1 MATKRISATRQQYNI
16 ERERAARRIQ
26 RQLKVPIKYA
36 REMLPPVPSR
46 VTSRSIAELK
56 NISSKRGKY
65 ERNVIQ
71 NLYSEYLS
79 SLSPEKAKEFFYDVR
94 KHRDND
100 FRDSEKQR
108 KKRTPPEKD
117 KQPPPDYPTSPDT
130 TDEIYITYNEIMR
143 IIDNVIGNYQSATP
157 PGMVDLFWKANL
169 AKAIRLKDFFN
180 DTMQAMGREK
190 AAKKLNAAHDRAI
203 EAVWLILDSV
213 QDHEN
218 EGYSILLEIFSNTI
232 EENIA
237 ISTAQM
243 DTSYDE

>member
-1 MATKRISATRQQYNI
+1 MGTKRISATRQQYNL

-26 RQLKVPIKYA
+26 RQIKVPFKYA
-36 REMLPPVPSR
+36 REMLPPVPGR
-46 VTSRSIAELK
+46 ITSKSIAELK
-56 NISSKRGKY
+56 NIRSKRGQY

-71 NLYSEYLS
+71 GRYSEFLS
-79 SLSPEKAKEFFYDVR
+79 SLSPEKSKEFFYDVR
-94 KHRDND
+94 KYRDKS

-108 KKRTPPEKD
+108 KKRTPPERD
-117 KQPPPDYPTSPDT
+117 KQPPADYPTSPDT
-130 TDEIYITYNEIMR
+130 TDEIYITYNEMMR

-157 PGMVDLFWKANL
+157 PGMVDLFWKSNL
-169 AKAIRLKDFFN
+169 AKAIRLKDFIN
-180 DTMQAMGREK
+180 DTMKSMGREK

-203 EAVWLILDSV
+203 DAVWLILGSG
-213 QDHEN
+213 QDNEN